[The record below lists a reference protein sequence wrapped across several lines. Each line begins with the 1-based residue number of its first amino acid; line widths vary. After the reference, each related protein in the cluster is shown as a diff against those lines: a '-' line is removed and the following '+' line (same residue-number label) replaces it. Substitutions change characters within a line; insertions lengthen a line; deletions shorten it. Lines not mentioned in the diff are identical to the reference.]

1 MEAVRLFPTRPQDFA
16 DTPGIGFP
24 VRFRVE
30 AANDATFVDAVK
42 VFETGEQGFVNPGD
56 NPVTLPAEGKRA
68 RFVRVT
74 VTRLYNRGQV
84 NSFSLA
90 EMQVWSGGEN
100 IALGKR

>member
-1 MEAVRLFPTRPQDFA
+1 M
-16 DTPGIGFP
+16 
-24 VRFRVE
+24 
-30 AANDATFVDAVK
+30 K

-84 NSFSLA
+84 IRSRWRRCRCGPAAKTSRS
-90 EMQVWSGGEN
+90 ES
-100 IALGKR
+100 R